1 MAEIAKSSGLM
12 SRVPFLPIAAALI
25 LVFAFGVLGC
35 GAKHGGPGS
44 SQGRTP
50 KKEAGAAA
58 SQEDAQ
64 KQVPYIHTVRYSGE
78 TLSIIAQWY
87 TGQMSNWEEIA
98 RANPGM
104 NPNQIELDDKVVIPR
119 ALLKTDKPMPS
130 SFVQEFLPKP
140 KPPQKKKAD
149 PPAAPPPKKE
159 AAPSKV
165 EPKPAPESKSP
176 AAKPAPA
183 KSPPQGQSPPVI
195 FGPKDF

>member
-1 MAEIAKSSGLM
+1 MRRAP
-12 SRVPFLPIAAALI
+12 VFPIVVALL
-25 LVFAFGVLGC
+25 LVFTTGVLGC

-44 SQGRTP
+44 SQGRTT
-50 KKEAGAAA
+50 KKEAGATP
-58 SQEDAQ
+58 SMEDPQ
-64 KQVPYIHTVRYSGE
+64 KPAPYIHTVRYSGE

-87 TGQMSNWEEIA
+87 TGQMNNWEEIA

-104 NPNQIELDDKVVIPR
+104 NPNQIELDDKVAIPR

-159 AAPSKV
+159 AAPSKA
-165 EPKPAPESKSP
+165 EPKPAPESKAP
-176 AAKPAPA
+176 AAKPVPA
-183 KSPPQGQSPPVI
+183 KSAPQGQSPPVI